1 MATFIRGNN
10 LLLPSYNKRVVSD
23 LWKHILLAP
32 TKLYKKITRISILQ
46 SSKVVTVLSALSGFI
61 CTLIGIPLFVLGGE
75 ELKLLAIICILGPMW
90 YAILGFVFFVIFVAI
105 YNLLAKKLGGFEFEV
120 TDVNSAV

>member
-90 YAILGFVFFVIFVAI
+90 YAILGFVFFAIFVAI

>member
-1 MATFIRGNN
+1 MEQGCDCFECLIRIYLHSNWN
-10 LLLPSYNKRVVSD
+10 SVVCF
-23 LWKHILLAP
+23 
-32 TKLYKKITRISILQ
+32 R
-46 SSKVVTVLSALSGFI
+46 
-61 CTLIGIPLFVLGGE
+61 GGE

>member
-1 MATFIRGNN
+1 MGIICSCLHITKSSF
-10 LLLPSYNKRVVSD
+10 D

-46 SSKVVTVLSALSGFI
+46 WSKVVTVLSALSGFI
-61 CTLIGIPLFVLGGE
+61 CTLIGILLFVLGGE

>member
-1 MATFIRGNN
+1 M
-10 LLLPSYNKRVVSD
+10 
-23 LWKHILLAP
+23 
-32 TKLYKKITRISILQ
+32 
-46 SSKVVTVLSALSGFI
+46 TVLSALSGFI
-61 CTLIGIPLFVLGGE
+61 CTLIGILLFVLGGE